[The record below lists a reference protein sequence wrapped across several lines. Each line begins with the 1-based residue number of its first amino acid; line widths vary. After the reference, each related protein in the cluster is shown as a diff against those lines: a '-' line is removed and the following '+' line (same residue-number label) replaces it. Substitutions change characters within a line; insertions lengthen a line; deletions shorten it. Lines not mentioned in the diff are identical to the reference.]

1 MCVRGNACFSVD
13 TIFSFVQHRDQLAEV
28 LGDQRFQDLV
38 RFVTEEE
45 RQCFT
50 TAQSEVSAWQL
61 AFLGQHFLCAAQ
73 GPGRYEGAWTIATRL
88 NSHVLHVNPRGLHV
102 NPRGLH
108 VNPRGLVECCS
119 VSGGL
124 LT

>member
-1 MCVRGNACFSVD
+1 MD

-88 NSHVLHVNPRGLHV
+88 NSHVLHVNPRST
-102 NPRGLH
+102 R
-108 VNPRGLVECCS
+108 
-119 VSGGL
+119 
-124 LT
+124 